1 MPKRVVVLGAGVT
14 GEAFVAALRKLDG
27 EAEVTIVEH
36 ELVGGECSY
45 WACIPSKVLLR
56 PLEVVA
62 RARLAPGAAEAVDA
76 VDPARVF
83 WWRDQIA
90 EKDDA
95 SQAEWVAKQDA
106 ELVRGTG
113 VVAEPGLVTVG
124 TRELP
129 YDALL
134 VATGSVPVTPPIEG
148 LADVPYWGSREGTSA
163 SAVPESLAVVG
174 GGAVGCEL
182 AQAYARLGARV
193 TLVQDGGRLL
203 PRLDAEAA
211 ELLAGAFAEEGIE
224 LRLDARA
231 TRVEGG
237 GGRPFRLELEGQ
249 DPVVAEKLLVAT
261 GRKPNIEGFGLERLG
276 LTIERRGIVVDEG
289 LAAGEAVWAAG
300 DVTGVA
306 LFTHVGKYQGR
317 IAAQNVAG
325 GEAKADYRAIP
336 ASVFTDPQV
345 AAAGDTSGDGAV
357 TSTWRLESVSRTGTF
372 QRPKQP
378 GLVKLYADPAR
389 RVLVGATAVGPEAG
403 EWIGQLTL
411 AIRAEVPVDVL
422 RHHPALPDVL
432 RSRVLRGA
440 RPGVVASYGH
450 DRLP

>member
-1 MPKRVVVLGAGVT
+1 MPKRVVVLGAGAT

-56 PLEVVA
+56 PLEVIA
-62 RARLAPGAAEAVDA
+62 RARLAPGAAEAVGA

-95 SQAEWVAKQDA
+95 SQAEWVAKQGA

-124 TRELP
+124 ARELP

-148 LADVPYWGSREGTSA
+148 LAEVPHWGSREGTSA
-163 SAVPESLAVVG
+163 SAVPKTLAVVG
-174 GGAVGCEL
+174 GGPVGCEL

-193 TLVQDGGRLL
+193 TLVQGGGRLL

-224 LRLDARA
+224 LRFDARA

-249 DPVVAEKLLVAT
+249 DPVVAEKLLCAT
-261 GRKPNIEGFGLERLG
+261 GRQPNVEGFGLERLG
-276 LTIERRGIVVDEG
+276 LTIETRGIAVDEG
-289 LAAGEAVWAAG
+289 MAAGDGVWAAG

-345 AAAGDTSGDGAV
+345 AAAGDTSGEGAV

-422 RHHPALPDVL
+422 RDTIQPFPTFSEAVYFAARDLAL
-432 RSRVLRGA
+432 
-440 RPGVVASYGH
+440 
-450 DRLP
+450 

>member
-1 MPKRVVVLGAGVT
+1 M
-14 GEAFVAALRKLDG
+14 
-27 EAEVTIVEH
+27 
-36 ELVGGECSY
+36 
-45 WACIPSKVLLR
+45 
-56 PLEVVA
+56 
-62 RARLAPGAAEAVDA
+62 
-76 VDPARVF
+76 
-83 WWRDQIA
+83 
-90 EKDDA
+90 
-95 SQAEWVAKQDA
+95 
-106 ELVRGTG
+106 
-113 VVAEPGLVTVG
+113 
-124 TRELP
+124 
-129 YDALL
+129 
-134 VATGSVPVTPPIEG
+134 
-148 LADVPYWGSREGTSA
+148 PYWGSREGTSA

-224 LRLDARA
+224 LRFDARA

-261 GRKPNIEGFGLERLG
+261 GRKPNVEGFGLERLG

-422 RHHPALPDVL
+422 RDTIQPFPTFSEAVYFAARDLAL
-432 RSRVLRGA
+432 
-440 RPGVVASYGH
+440 
-450 DRLP
+450 